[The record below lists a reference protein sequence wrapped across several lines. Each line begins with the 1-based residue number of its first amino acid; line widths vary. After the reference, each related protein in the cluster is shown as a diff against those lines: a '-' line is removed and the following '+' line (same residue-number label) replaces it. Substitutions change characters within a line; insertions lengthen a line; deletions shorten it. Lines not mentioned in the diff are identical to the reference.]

1 MNKYDNLL
9 KEIFSDD
16 KYKINNINKL
26 LNLGYIL
33 RVYDEKNNEIF
44 LREVN
49 IEEDNENKETRK
61 VIMSKNIDE
70 LTDDNINAQK
80 GITENQKFIDNE
92 YEFFNNLQ
100 CDFMEV
106 EENNDLINYSNVFN
120 PNGIELYGKKGDVTS
135 LFTYNAMVKNNY
147 ENKLDL
153 YEINNKFID
162 YTNKN
167 RYVIIPSSKR
177 LVKDIAYKG
186 YEAADNNPEEDFSN
200 EFYNY
205 KMNEGSIVLGL
216 DEDNKEKSF
225 NHLYIHDIEEI
236 AYFCPDLKFKE
247 KTESFELLEDLIISY
262 NEDGISN
269 VFGNNKLELSFEKDE
284 NLNATE
290 RIILKNNN
298 NIDFKNDVFASKF
311 KNKENISRDEIIFE
325 NIEEFLDKGD
335 TVFELIN
342 KELYNGREI
351 PSEETWKNN
360 YNSIERELL
369 NNTNDLC
376 NDIIDN
382 KVNHYIDKNVKGPK
396 IQSFLEQTNKELDE
410 LNIRIKSLKKENK
423 IRNKKLSAEINNK
436 KAEKLEKINSLNSEL
451 EKLREEK
458 ENEYLK
464 LLKTL
469 NIEPGEEKQDKLNS
483 LVEESLLE
491 KRKEIDVKLESIEN
505 DFIEEIKRINELK
518 GNNPELIECNERKK
532 TLEHTIE
539 HIESNHLLDS
549 SYSLDDDN
557 PYSIEF
563 NKIHRRITDLGDI
576 QKQLLLDKIQR
587 APLKDCYFIYR
598 NQVESISNNKN
609 IKIEEI
615 IDNYIDNLYKED
627 DRLIFFELYDR
638 KTESRERYYKDLKS
652 LSFEG
657 DNYKTEY
664 KLINENFSNEMKD
677 FKDGQGKYVLLDL
690 IKSNDIDVRMSNE
703 LIQLRGFY
711 KKNINEDNKEII
723 DKNIISYLTA
733 NPKVIEDNSFFIDK
747 YLENRNINL
756 VEKLQFVLD
765 NSKDGLV
772 FEMGDSF
779 FKYRIKKDNDDIIF
793 ESYFNNIKNESVVIN
808 NSHDAAKYIMNT
820 FPKGYIEEIKE
831 ETSKLYNKNFSG
843 ELLESY
849 SNINTNK
856 EHKNKDLELFVKNI
870 GEGKIGIIRN
880 IYDNN
885 SLSLIKIEN
894 NAIFLETIK
903 ENGKEKL
910 ENFNSTNI
918 ENFDIETKMINI
930 EELNTFLRNNINRDT
945 SYSFKKY
952 PYNILEENQ
961 IYKNNN
967 KVLAEIVKSTM
978 ENPKDK
984 FLNHLSKNIKKMEI
998 NSVEDLPNKNKNRHD
1013 IEIFDFEHTRKIL
1026 NFSLGENGNIS
1037 VRVLDI
1043 CKNNGEDNSNKDLAP
1058 ISYQFKDALTI
1069 NNGKV
1074 VLTENGL
1081 NDENFMNLFNLI
1093 AMKDDQIYETKK
1105 SFSKFFRVENNEG
1118 IIEGY
1123 DPIVRAAKNINNL
1136 RYFNVYHKEILDM
1149 AENGFDEKNTAHKII
1164 RDKITNNTG
1173 VTSDIGAFCNYY
1185 KDLYTSLSSKDI
1197 EQGDLVKDI
1206 VFIGKKEEIIIDNE
1220 IEQNT
1225 IPQVQPREISM

>member
-70 LTDDNINAQK
+70 LTDDNIKAQK

-100 CDFMEV
+100 CDFMET

-167 RYVIIPSSKR
+167 RYIIIPSSKR
-177 LVKDIAYKG
+177 LVKDLAYKG
-186 YEAADNNPEEDFSN
+186 YEAADNNPEKDLSG

-205 KMNEGSIVLGL
+205 DIKEGSIVLGIN
-216 DEDNKEKSF
+216 EDDGEKSF
-225 NHLYIHDIEEI
+225 NHLYIYDIEEI

-247 KTESFELLEDLIISY
+247 KTESFELLENLIISY
-262 NEDGISN
+262 NEDN
-269 VFGNNKLELSFEKDE
+269 VSSVIGNNKLELSFERDE
-284 NLNATE
+284 NLNTTE
-290 RIILKNNN
+290 KIVLKNNN
-298 NIDFKNDVFASKF
+298 NIDFTNDVFASNF
-311 KNKENISRDEIIFE
+311 KNKENVSKNEIVFE
-325 NIEEFLDKGD
+325 NIEEFLDKGNI
-335 TVFELIN
+335 VFELIN
-342 KELYNGREI
+342 KEIYNNKEVLNGE
-351 PSEETWKNN
+351 SWKSN
-360 YNSIERELL
+360 YNSIEKELL
-369 NNTNDLC
+369 NNIDDLC
-376 NDIIDN
+376 NVIIDI
-382 KVNHYIDKNVKGPK
+382 KVNQYIDKNIKTPK
-396 IQSFLEQTNKELDE
+396 IQSILEETKNELDE
-410 LNIRIKSLKKENK
+410 LNIRIKDLTKIKNLKNKEFSDEV
-423 IRNKKLSAEINNK
+423 NKKT
-436 KAEKLEKINSLNSEL
+436 AEKLEKINTVNKEL
-451 EKLREEK
+451 EKLRQEK
-458 ENEYLK
+458 EKEYLE

-469 NIEPGEEKQDKLNS
+469 NIELADEKDYELNS
-483 LVEESLLE
+483 LIEVSLSDKKKENHIKLQNIE
-491 KRKEIDVKLESIEN
+491 NGFRKEIKKLYNIKEN
-505 DFIEEIKRINELK
+505 NQELM
-518 GNNPELIECNERKK
+518 ECNERKK
-532 TLEHTIE
+532 ILEYTIRY
-539 HIESNHLLDS
+539 IENNNVSDK
-549 SYSLDDDN
+549 SYKLNDN
-557 PYSIEF
+557 KPYLVEF
-563 NKIHRRITDLGDI
+563 NRINKEVTELGNAH
-576 QKQLLLDKIQR
+576 KQQLVDKIKK
-587 APLKDCYFIYR
+587 APLKECYFIYR

-609 IKIEEI
+609 IKIEDI
-615 IDNYIDNLYKED
+615 LDNYIDNLYKED
-627 DRLIFFELYDR
+627 DNLIFFKLYDR

-652 LSFEG
+652 LSFKE
-657 DNYKTEY
+657 DYHKREY
-664 KLINENFSNEMKD
+664 GIIKNDFSTEMKN
-677 FKDGQGKYVLLDL
+677 FKESQGKYVLLDL
-690 IKSNDIDVRMSNE
+690 IKSNDVDVRMTDD

-711 KKNINEDNKEII
+711 KKNINENNKEII
-723 DKNIISYLTA
+723 EKSIINYLTS
-733 NPKVIEDNSFFIDK
+733 NPRIVEENTLFIDK
-747 YLENRNINL
+747 YLENRNVNL

-765 NSKDGLV
+765 NSKDGLA

-779 FKYRIKKDNDDIIF
+779 FKYRISKENDTIIID
-793 ESYFNNIKNESVVIN
+793 SHFNNIKNESVIID

-831 ETSKLYNKNFSG
+831 EASKFYNKNFSG

-849 SNINTNK
+849 SNIKTDK
-856 EHKNKDLELFVKNI
+856 EYRNKDLELFVRNI
-870 GEGKIGIIRN
+870 GEGKIGIIKN
-880 IYDNN
+880 IYNN
-885 SLSLIKIEN
+885 DSLSLIKIEN

-910 ENFNSTNI
+910 ENFNSNNI
-918 ENFDIETKMINI
+918 NNFDIRTKMIDI
-930 EELNTFLRNNINRDT
+930 EELNTYLRNNINRDT

-952 PYNILEENQ
+952 PYNMLEENQ

-967 KVLAEIVKSTM
+967 KVLSQIVKSSM

-984 FLNHLSKNIKKMEI
+984 FLNHLSNNIKKMEI
-998 NSVEDLPNKNKNRHD
+998 NSNEDLPNKNKNRHD
-1013 IEIFDFEHTRKIL
+1013 IEIFDFEHTRKII
-1026 NFSLGENGNIS
+1026 NFSLGKNDNIT

-1043 CKNNGEDNSNKDLAP
+1043 CKNNGEDNSNKNLAP
-1058 ISYQFKDALTI
+1058 ISYQFNDVLTI

-1074 VLTENGL
+1074 VLTEKGL

-1093 AMKDDQIYETKK
+1093 AIKDDQIYETKK
-1105 SFSKFFRVENNEG
+1105 SFSKFFKVENNEG

-1136 RYFNVYHKEILDM
+1136 RHFNVYHKEILDM
-1149 AENGFDEKNTAHKII
+1149 AENGFDKKNTAHKII
-1164 RDKITNNTG
+1164 RDKIINNTG
-1173 VTSDIGAFCNYY
+1173 VKSDVDAFCNYY
-1185 KDLYTSLSSKDI
+1185 KGLYTSLSSKDI
-1197 EQGDLVKDI
+1197 EQVDLVKDI

-1220 IEQNT
+1220 VEQNI